1 MPLNQTKCVGWGTT
15 YTKHQGTAN
24 YINVI
29 TDFPIFAKE
38 TKKKSLNTRK
48 RVHLY
53 IDFLQIIHDSYNV
66 ELKVI
71 IATKA
76 TNFPIKRQG
85 KDFRDVGRFKNK
97 GRGVVM

>member
-1 MPLNQTKCVGWGTT
+1 M
-15 YTKHQGTAN
+15 
-24 YINVI
+24 
-29 TDFPIFAKE
+29 
-38 TKKKSLNTRK
+38 
-48 RVHLY
+48 HLY

-97 GRGVVM
+97 GGGSNVMGISVLLIETGLTAQSPPPGGYSNIGSKI